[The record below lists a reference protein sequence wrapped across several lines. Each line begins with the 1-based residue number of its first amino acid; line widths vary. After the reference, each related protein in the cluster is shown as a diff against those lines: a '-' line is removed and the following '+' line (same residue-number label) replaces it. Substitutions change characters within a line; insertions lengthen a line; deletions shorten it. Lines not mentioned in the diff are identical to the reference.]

1 MKKVTELEFQD
12 AIAEGYTLVDFY
24 ADWCGPCKMLS
35 PVLEQLDKE
44 YENKVNIVKVDVD
57 VEHGLARQFGVQ
69 SIPTLILFKDG
80 KEIEKTMGFRPK
92 PMFEQMFSSH
102 GITK

>member
-12 AIAEGYTLVDFY
+12 AIAEGYSLVDFY
-24 ADWCGPCKMLS
+24 ADWCGPCKMLG
-35 PVLEQLDKE
+35 PVLEQLDQE
-44 YENKVNIVKVDVD
+44 YHENLNIIKVDVD
-57 VEHGLARQFGVQ
+57 VEQGLARKFGVQ

-80 KEIEKTMGFRPK
+80 KQVDMMMGFRPK
-92 PMFEQMFSSH
+92 PMFDEFLAAH